1 MVPTVLQR
9 HSLKTRITIATLLI
23 FLAGIWSLSYYA
35 TRILRQDME
44 RLLGEQQLSAVS
56 MIAEQV
62 ERELAHRLETLK
74 TVAELSAPALLAGP
88 TALQLFLQRQPHLQV
103 PFNGGVFAT
112 GTDGTAIAAL
122 PFSSKQIGMNY
133 GDRDYLIS
141 ALRDGKATVSR
152 PLIGKNSQGPVF
164 VMTVPI
170 RNKQGKI
177 TGALAGVT
185 HLGESNFLDQV
196 SQSRHGKNGGYI
208 LVAAEQR
215 TIVTASDPNHELQ
228 TLATRGSNA
237 LFDHFVAGD
246 EGSGVAT
253 DPQGVE
259 MLYSVKNV
267 PLAAWR
273 AIVFLPTAEV
283 FAPIRD
289 LQQRMRFAALVLTL
303 LAGGLIWWVLRR
315 QLFPLQLTATTL
327 ATLSESGQPLQL
339 LPVARNDEIGQLICA
354 FNRLLSERK
363 RSEEAIRS
371 SEAKLR
377 RAELGSK
384 SGHWELHLDSGTV
397 IGSAGAIRL
406 AGIDRI
412 RSDTAA
418 IRKTILP
425 EYLPVHDAALKRLI
439 ENGEPYDIELKI
451 RTADSGKIKDVH
463 SIAEFDPQRRIVFG
477 ITQDIVAHKQS
488 EARLQLAAN
497 VFSHVREGIMITD
510 DDGLIVEV
518 NDAFSRVTGFD
529 REDAIGRNPR
539 ILKSGRQAPEFYRT
553 MWQTLTEQGY
563 WTGELW
569 NQRQNG
575 ELYVERLTVSA
586 VRDTVGK
593 LQNYVGLF
601 TDITDEK
608 AHQKQLER
616 VAHYDSLTSLP
627 NRVLLADRLQQAI
640 AQSHR
645 NGQSLAVAYLD
656 LDDFKAVNDQYGHGS
671 GDELLVAVA
680 QAMRD
685 ALRDG
690 DTLAR
695 IGGDEFVA
703 VLTNLDEAHGCQPA
717 LERLLLA
724 AAAPVSID
732 SASIQVSV
740 SVGVTLYP
748 QDGADADLLLRH
760 ADQALY
766 VAKQAGKNRYHQ
778 FDVAEDVAASTQ
790 RGELQQLAMALE
802 QRELLLHFQP
812 KVNMRTGA
820 VIGAEALIR
829 WQHPERGL
837 LPPGAFLPLAEN
849 HPLAIDIGEWVI
861 ATALAQIESWRALGL
876 DIPISVNI
884 GARQLQQADF
894 VDRLRQMLAAHP
906 TVRPGELEMEVL
918 ESSALDDL
926 VHVSQVIRDCQSLGV
941 NFALDDFGT
950 GYSSLTYLKRLPVAM
965 LKIDQSF
972 VHDMLNDPDDLAILE
987 GIIGLASAFR
997 REVIA
1002 EGVETVEHG
1011 EMLLKLGCELAQGYG
1026 IARPMPAARFPAWAS
1041 AWRPDSAWSN
1051 RSPIDRDDLPLLFAS
1066 VEHRAWVAA
1075 VEDYIQDDNSAL
1087 PPLAIDQCRFAIWL
1101 KSKGRAR
1108 YADQPDFQVAERL
1121 HQRTLG
1127 LVAQLCELRDQGR
1140 KPEVLGRLGELHF
1153 LTHAL
1158 LSHLK
1163 SLQGEQPLESLYAG

>member
-1 MVPTVLQR
+1 MVSTVLQK

-35 TRILRQDME
+35 TRILREDME

-56 MIAEQV
+56 MVAEQI
-62 ERELAHRLETLK
+62 ERELEHRLETLK
-74 TVAELSAPALLAGP
+74 TVAELSAPALQAGP

-103 PFNGGVFAT
+103 PFNGGAFAT

-122 PFSSKQIGMNY
+122 PASSKLLGMNY
-133 GDRDYLIS
+133 SDMDYLIS

-152 PLIGKNSQGPVF
+152 PLIGKDSQGPVF
-164 VMTVPI
+164 VMAVPI
-170 RNKQGKI
+170 RNKRGKVI
-177 TGALAGVT
+177 GALSGVT

-196 SQSRHGKNGGYI
+196 SQSRHGKNGGYL
-208 LVAAEQR
+208 LVATEQR
-215 TIVTASDPNHELQ
+215 TIVTASNPDHELE

-237 LFDHFVAGD
+237 LFDAFVAGD

-273 AIVFLPTAEV
+273 AVVFLPTAEV

-303 LAGGLIWWVLRR
+303 LAGGLVWWMLRR
-315 QLFPLQLTATTL
+315 QLLPLQLTATTL
-327 ATLSESGQPLQL
+327 AMLSESGQPLQL
-339 LPVARNDEIGQLICA
+339 LPVARPDEIGQLIGA
-354 FNRLLSERK
+354 FNGLLSERK
-363 RSEEAIRS
+363 RSEEAIRI

-397 IGSAGAIRL
+397 IGSEGAIRL
-406 AGIDRI
+406 AGIDSVRT
-412 RSDTAA
+412 DAAA
-418 IRKTILP
+418 IRDTILL
-425 EYLPVHDAALKRLI
+425 EYRPVHDVALKRLI
-439 ENGEPYDIELKI
+439 ENGEPYDVELKI
-451 RTADSGKIKDVH
+451 RTADDGQIKDIH
-463 SIAEFDPQRRIVFG
+463 SVAEFDPQRRIVFG

-497 VFSHVREGIMITD
+497 VFTHVREGIMVTD
-510 DDGLIVEV
+510 AGGLIVEV
-518 NDAFSRVTGFD
+518 NDAFSRITGFG
-529 REDAIGRNPR
+529 RQDAVGRNPR

-553 MWQTLTEQGY
+553 MWQSIAEQGY

-569 NQRQNG
+569 NRRQSG
-575 ELYVERLTVSA
+575 ELYLERLTVSA
-586 VRDTVGK
+586 VRDAVGK
-593 LQNYVGLF
+593 AQNYVGLF
-601 TDITDEK
+601 TDITNEK

-616 VAHYDSLTSLP
+616 VAHYDSLTNLP

-640 AQSHR
+640 AQCHR
-645 NGQSLAVAYLD
+645 NGQALAVAYLD

-680 QAMRD
+680 QAMHG

-703 VLTNLDEAHGCQPA
+703 VLSNLDEAHGCQPA

-724 AAAPVSID
+724 ATAPVSIG

-740 SVGVTLYP
+740 SIGVTLYP

-766 VAKQAGKNRYHQ
+766 LAKQAGKNRYHQ

-802 QRELLLHFQP
+802 RRELLLHFQP

-849 HPLAIDIGEWVI
+849 HPLAVDIGEWVI
-861 ATALAQIESWRALGL
+861 ASALDQIESWHAQGF
-876 DIPISVNI
+876 DIPISVNV
-884 GARQLQQADF
+884 GARQLQQQDF

-906 TVRPGELEMEVL
+906 TVRSGELEMEVL
-918 ESSALDDL
+918 ESSALNDL
-926 VHVSQVIRDCQSLGV
+926 VWVSQVIRDCRAIGI

-950 GYSSLTYLKRLPVAM
+950 GYSSLTYLKRLPVTT

-972 VHDMLNDPDDLAILE
+972 VRDMLNDPDDLAILE

-1011 EMLLKLGCELAQGYG
+1011 EMLLRLGCELAQGYG
-1026 IARPMPAARFPAWAS
+1026 IARPMPAAQFPVWART
-1041 AWRPDSAWSN
+1041 WRPDTAWSN
-1051 RSPIDRDDLPLLFAS
+1051 RAPIDRDDLPLLFAS
-1066 VEHRAWVAA
+1066 VEHRAWVMA
-1075 VEDYIQDDNSAL
+1075 VEDYFQDDTSASL
-1087 PPLAIDQCRFAIWL
+1087 PQAIDQSRFGTWL
-1101 KSKGRAR
+1101 KTKGLAR
-1108 YADQPDFQVAERL
+1108 YAEQPDFQVAERL
-1121 HQRTLG
+1121 YQRTQA
-1127 LVAQLCELRDQGR
+1127 LVAQLCELRNQGR
-1140 KPEVLGRLGELHF
+1140 QPEILSRLGELHR
-1153 LTHAL
+1153 LENAL